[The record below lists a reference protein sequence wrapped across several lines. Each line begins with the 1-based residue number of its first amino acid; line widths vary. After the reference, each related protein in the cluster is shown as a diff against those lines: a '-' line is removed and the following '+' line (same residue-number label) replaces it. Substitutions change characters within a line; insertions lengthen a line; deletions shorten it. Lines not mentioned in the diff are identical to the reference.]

1 MTGKAAYRSQWRSV
15 VDGIAGDIQAGRF
28 APGTWLKQVD
38 LQHRYRCS
46 RGDVRKAL
54 DELVARRLVQHLP
67 NRGHHVFELAQERMT
82 HLVQLRAILE
92 GAVADLIFDRA
103 DAAALDGLD
112 RLATRFE
119 AEVRTGTPLDQH
131 AANIEFHMALLA
143 LCPNPELVL
152 AANEARKRL
161 PSALLHQW
169 RTAGWIRQSVRD
181 HAAMVAAL
189 RARDQ
194 AALRRAMVGHL
205 RQSQRFGGKDG
216 LQGPAGRLDR
226 TPGCSAS

>member
-1 MTGKAAYRSQWRSV
+1 MHGRAEGEAPAAGNAGRRSQWRAV
-15 VDGIAGDIQAGRF
+15 ADRVAGDVQAGRL
-28 APGTWLKQVD
+28 APGTWLKQID
-38 LQHRYRCS
+38 LQGRYGCS
-46 RGDVRKAL
+46 RGDVRRAL
-54 DELVARRLVQHLP
+54 DELVARRLVQHVP
-67 NRGHHVFELAQERMT
+67 DRGHHVIELAQDRLA

-103 DAAALDGLD
+103 GAAALTALD

-131 AANIEFHMALLA
+131 AANIAFHMALFA

-152 AANEARKRL
+152 AANEARSRL
-161 PSALLHQW
+161 PSALLYQW
-169 RTAGWIRQSVRD
+169 RTAGWIEQSVRD

-205 RQSQRFGGKDG
+205 RQAQRFGKPG
-216 LQGPAGRLDR
+216 GP
-226 TPGCSAS
+226 